1 MKYSDYIEQGGKGI
15 ITLLGENQTLKFL
28 LSDVI
33 KPLDDTFLM
42 ENGNKNFTISVEN
55 MLKANNDLTPV
66 ANMLKIKYAKY
77 WNVLYNSQ
85 VKDTDPIY
93 TSITIGDSELNTT
106 GNTTNKV
113 SGYDSSDMIDSDGS
127 NTTGNTTN
135 TNSVKTLNYDDLTN
149 LLSELK
155 NNVFYDKIFTDIRNY
170 IFSTLYGNERE

>member
-1 MKYSDYIEQGGKGI
+1 MKYIDYINQGGKGI
-15 ITLLGENQTLKFL
+15 ISLLGENQTLKYL

-55 MLKANNDLTPV
+55 MLKTNNDLTPV
-66 ANMLKIKYAKY
+66 ANMLKIKYSQY

-85 VKDTDPIY
+85 PKDTDPIY

-106 GNTTNKV
+106 GNTNNKV
-113 SGYDSSDMIDSDGS
+113 SGYDSDTMVVSDGS

-135 TNSVKTLNYDDLTN
+135 TNSVKTLDYTELTN

-155 NNVFYDKIFTDIRNY
+155 NNVFYDKLFTDIRNY
-170 IFSTLYGNERE
+170 IFSTFYGNERE